1 MGGQPTYG
9 ATPVQPIGRYIPIGP
24 AHLLLALSLLGCA
37 GPSLMPASQAAAVRQ
52 REKALASNAEA
63 IHAVIGQS
71 GRAGGLAFLD
81 AADGRLVVLPG
92 DTPADAWARHAAAPA
107 GEGAR
112 VSAPSVLTFVYRA
125 NVPKAPE
132 AVTLTDLQQQQEL
145 RRMVA
150 TLDADVRGAYAQI
163 EERLGMVQR
172 ELAAAVTAS
181 KQEADVSM
189 AAARADLQ
197 KAVAALADD
206 LAAVRKSMLQTA
218 QLGWLTHE
226 ATVENSSGLRKVAT
240 ASQDLAASSAKLE
253 ETVRQLSATLASQL
267 KELARR
273 LDNIQGKASS
283 LQ

>member
-1 MGGQPTYG
+1 MGGQPTDG
-9 ATPVQPIGRYIPIGP
+9 AAPVRPIGRYLPIGVN
-24 AHLLLALSLLGCA
+24 HLLLALSLMGCA
-37 GPSLMPASQAAAVRQ
+37 SHSLMPAGQADAVRQ
-52 REKALASNAEA
+52 RERALARHSPA
-63 IHAVIGQS
+63 IHAAIGQS
-71 GRAGGLAFLD
+71 GREGALAFLD
-81 AADGRLVVLPG
+81 AGDGRLVVLPG
-92 DTPADAWARHAAAPA
+92 DNPGDAWRRHASAPE

-112 VSAPSVLTFVYRA
+112 VSAPSVLTFVHRA
-125 NVPKAPE
+125 DVPKAPE
-132 AVTLTDLQQQQEL
+132 AVTLTDLLQQQEL
-145 RRMVA
+145 RLMVA
-150 TLDADVRGAYAQI
+150 TLDAEVRGAHAQI

-172 ELAAAVTAS
+172 ELAAAVAAQ
-181 KQEADVSM
+181 KQGADVSM

-226 ATVENSSGLRKVAT
+226 ATVENASGLRKVAT
-240 ASQDLAASSAKLE
+240 ASQDLATSSAKLE
-253 ETVRQLSATLASQL
+253 ETVRQLSSTLAAQL

>member
-9 ATPVQPIGRYIPIGP
+9 AIPAPPIGRYIPIRV

-37 GPSLMPASQAAAVRQ
+37 SHSLMPAGQAAAVRQ
-52 REKALASNAEA
+52 RERALAPHTDA
-63 IHAVIGQS
+63 IHTAIGQS
-71 GRAGGLAFLD
+71 GRAGALAFLD

-92 DTPADAWARHAAAPA
+92 DNPGDAWGRHTSAP
-107 GEGAR
+107 EGDRVR
-112 VSAPSVLTFVYRA
+112 VSAPSVLTFLHRGDI
-125 NVPKAPE
+125 PKAPE

-150 TLDADVRGAYAQI
+150 TLDAEVRGAHAQI
-163 EERLGMVQR
+163 EERLGLVQR
-172 ELAAAVTAS
+172 ELAAAVAAS

-206 LAAVRKSMLQTA
+206 LAAVRKSLLQTA

-226 ATVENSSGLRKVAT
+226 TTVENASGLRKVAT
-240 ASQDLAASSAKLE
+240 ASQELTASSARLE
-253 ETVRQLSATLASQL
+253 ETVRQLSTTLSGQL

-273 LDNIQGKASS
+273 LDNIQGKVSS